1 VPISAPPI
9 PRDPAADYE
18 RIARAI
24 DFIRAHAAEQ
34 PSLGA
39 VARAVHLSEFH
50 LQRLF
55 SRWAGLS
62 PKRFLQSLTVE
73 DAKRRLR
80 AHADVLTATLGS
92 GLSSPGRLH
101 DLFVAVEAVTP
112 GEYKAFGRGLR
123 VGYGLHPTP
132 FGWCLLARTARGV
145 CSLGFL
151 ASPAEGPAAIR
162 ALREAWSEAEC
173 VPEPEATG
181 RIVRQLF
188 AGRVRPGRA
197 EAAPLAL
204 MLRGT
209 NFQIQVWRALLRIP
223 VGARVSYQQVAAGID
238 RPAAVRAVASAIGAN
253 PIALVIP
260 CHRVLRSDGSVGGY
274 RWGVTRKAAIN
285 AWETVS
291 RDRRR

>member
-24 DFIRAHAAEQ
+24 DFLRAHAAEQ

-188 AGRVRPGRA
+188 AGRARPGRA